1 MSKTKIFLV
10 IANLV
15 LGFAIYLTFKKDNQK
30 ELETDKLLISVLS
43 KLDSLIL
50 DSGNSTRI
58 IELKKVSQNWQIIQP
73 YSWEANKLA
82 LSNFQT
88 KIAHYQFKKLNELS
102 ELKGKGEILEDYGI
116 NEYSPRIKISSNQDF
131 IDFKIGDITRDNSSC
146 YILANFSKLN
156 KKIVFK
162 VNKEIINFCQSK
174 PRNWTDGSF
183 IKTPLYAIDKI
194 AIKFGE
200 NTTPT
205 SHIILERNEQN
216 WSFVEPFTGEWDN
229 EKVLLQLNSLISS
242 NILNFESRKDNKNL
256 NPKKW
261 KATLEIS
268 GFNQIETIHFN
279 INEDG
284 TVLGKRKS
292 METNFIL
299 NEDFFSLLNDWSTKL
314 RNRTLF
320 KLSSS
325 KIQSLEVIKED
336 KIIKIFKSTED
347 FWNISESNSSD
358 TNAMIADRNKIQSFL
373 RELNSASIEQFLTTS
388 IDEKSREEFKVDDPI
403 YRINI
408 LYQNSKSN
416 SYYLSRMQ
424 DTEQMWT
431 VIDQN
436 QSIICLVQTNFNKLL
451 DINPLTFRNKSLL
464 PKNFVSNF
472 VSIEK
477 YDSNTS
483 IKIDTSQSTKDDN
496 SLLNFRAET
505 FINSYFL
512 EDGTWIEGDWIPWEY
527 NLSFRNSEDNNSN
540 EKEFRLSERKGANTW
555 YGGDPVN
562 GLIFKLPLNLIDLLY
577 SATTRTD

>member
-1 MSKTKIFLV
+1 MIKAKIFLV

-50 DSGNSTRI
+50 DSGNSTKI
-58 IELKKVSQNWQIIQP
+58 IELKKVSQNWQIIHP

-116 NEYSPRIKISSNQDF
+116 NEFSPEIKISSNQDF
-131 IDFKIGDITRDNSSC
+131 IDFKIGDITRDSSSC

-156 KKIVFK
+156 KKIVLK

-174 PRNWTDGSF
+174 PKDWTDGSF

-200 NTTPT
+200 DITPT
-205 SHIILERNEQN
+205 SHITLERNEQN
-216 WSFVEPFTGEWDN
+216 WGFVEPFKGESDN

-242 NILNFESRKDNKNL
+242 NILNFEYRKDNKNL

-292 METNFIL
+292 TETNFIL

-358 TNAMIADRNKIQSFL
+358 TNAMIADRNKIQSFF

-388 IDEKSREEFKVDDPI
+388 IDEKSREEFKVDNPI

-451 DINPLTFRNKSLL
+451 DINTLTFRNKSLL

-472 VSIEK
+472 VLIEK

-496 SLLNFRAET
+496 SLLNFRAEA